1 VGAISAAYR
10 AVVREAAATER
21 LDYRPLTPDDRPA
34 WARLLAVSFGRSQLQ
49 MEELLDWFHAGF
61 RLVTMGAWAGDRLV
75 AQYNCRLLDLSV
87 PGWSGPFPAGMGLNM
102 AVDPAWRGRGLLQT
116 VATPVHEEIARL
128 GCLAGVGFSG
138 VGGLAVTRAS
148 ESYGYEVL
156 GPMVSTATL
165 LLPRRSSGADAL
177 ELSSGWPAGR
187 YTPSEP
193 DDGLIRYAVTP
204 AGLRHRF
211 AEHPFRR
218 YVIGAWRDGE
228 EVRGLTVHRPVRLRG
243 VPGLGLLEA
252 YAADG
257 ELDALLH
264 RWAATVAVRRPV
276 VVHVVTSPSSRLR
289 AAVRRLGPSTT
300 VPFSQEPYHLIARA
314 LGDGVP
320 PALFDLARWDATGG
334 DIL

>member
-1 VGAISAAYR
+1 M
-10 AVVREAAATER
+10 REAAVTER
-21 LDYRPLTPDDRPA
+21 LEYRPLTADDRPA

-49 MEELLDWFHAGF
+49 MEQLLDWFHAGF

-87 PGWSGPFPAGMGLNM
+87 PGWPGPFPAGMGLNM
-102 AVDPAWRGRGLLQT
+102 AVDPEWRGRGLLQT

-128 GCLAGVGFSG
+128 GCLAGVGFSS

-156 GPMVSTATL
+156 GPMVSTATFL
-165 LLPRRSSGADAL
+165 RPRRASGGVRL
-177 ELSSGWPAGR
+177 ELSSSWPAGR
-187 YTPSEP
+187 FDPPEL
-193 DDGLIRYAVTP
+193 DDGLIRYAVTA

-218 YVIGAWRDGE
+218 YVIGAWRDGQE
-228 EVRGLTVHRPVRLRG
+228 LRGLTVHRPVRLRG
-243 VPGLGLLEA
+243 IPGLGLLAA

-257 ELDALLH
+257 VLDALL
-264 RWAATVAVRRPV
+264 RAWAAAVTVRGPA
-276 VVHVVTSPSSRLR
+276 VVHAVTSPSSRLR

-300 VPFSQEPYHLIARA
+300 VPFSHEPYHLIARS
-314 LGDGVP
+314 LGGDVP
-320 PALFDLARWDATGG
+320 PALFELGRWDATGG